1 MLAEA
6 KAAKLVLLK
15 VMVGGEAAQA
25 VVEKSPWESV
35 ESVKEYAAAMA
46 VVEAADAAEAE
57 AAKLVL
63 AEAAEAKVVLLR
75 SQLDIAMSSWKDAE
89 AAVVEKEAAA
99 AVAEAAAAA
108 ARALE
113 AAMLST
119 SSDAEAA
126 ELWAARSESH
136 MEMVEERSFSPES
149 VVGGEAA
156 QAVVEMSL
164 WVSVESALQYA
175 AAVAVAEAADAAE
188 AEAVVER
195 LELAAAELVADAS
208 ASRRSK
214 RQRPAPPSP

>member
-63 AEAAEAKVVLLR
+63 AEAAEAKMVLLR
-75 SQLDIAMSSWKDAE
+75 SQLEIAMSSWKDAE

-136 MEMVEERSFSPES
+136 MEMVEERSLSPES

>member
-63 AEAAEAKVVLLR
+63 AEAAEAKMVLLR
-75 SQLDIAMSSWKDAE
+75 SQLEIAMSSWKDAE

-136 MEMVEERSFSPES
+136 MEMVEERSLSPES

-195 LELAAAELVADAS
+195 LELAAAESVADAS

>member
-63 AEAAEAKVVLLR
+63 AEAAEAKMVLLR
-75 SQLDIAMSSWKDAE
+75 SQLEIAVSSWKDAE

-136 MEMVEERSFSPES
+136 MEMVEERSLSPES

>member
-136 MEMVEERSFSPES
+136 MEMVEERSLSPES

>member
-63 AEAAEAKVVLLR
+63 AEAAEAKMVLLR

-136 MEMVEERSFSPES
+136 MEMVEERSLSPES

>member
-63 AEAAEAKVVLLR
+63 AEAAEAKMVLLR
-75 SQLDIAMSSWKDAE
+75 SQLEIAVSSWKDAE

-136 MEMVEERSFSPES
+136 MEMVEERSLSPES

-195 LELAAAELVADAS
+195 LELAAAESVADAS